1 MTKHFL
7 SSKRQVRAWLICS
20 CIFLGRVI
28 SQISLCYFHKKIISC
43 IILLVRKD
51 RRSNSALFGDSKK
64 WWCTHNQ
71 ITFEFWPCE
80 KKYYLQR
87 KKNLILQAWSFY
99 WVPKNETLSKQIV
112 NWKGPQTPSILTS
125 QGIIDFWFAHHIE
138 SEEKGLI
145 LCWLKWGYNA
155 KWGYSCQICKM
166 DD

>member
-1 MTKHFL
+1 MEKKESMTKHFL

-43 IILLVRKD
+43 IILLVRKE
-51 RRSNSALFGDSKK
+51 RRSRSALFGDSKK

-71 ITFEFWPCE
+71 ITFD
-80 KKYYLQR
+80 LVR
-87 KKNLILQAWSFY
+87 KSITYIEKNLILQAWSFY

-125 QGIIDFWFAHHIE
+125 QGIIDFWFAHRAPY
-138 SEEKGLI
+138 
-145 LCWLKWGYNA
+145 WKWGKRA
-155 KWGYSCQICKM
+155 HTLLTEMGL
-166 DD
+166 